1 MFTNCGITQPIS
13 LAVQGRGVGI
23 MHMPN
28 NYEVIQKLVLIA
40 VLNT

>member
-1 MFTNCGITQPIS
+1 MFTNCGITQPI
-13 LAVQGRGVGI
+13 AVQGRGVGI

-28 NYEVIQKLVLIA
+28 NYAVIQKLVLIA